1 MERETLKQ
9 VFWDRLF
16 FYPTDAHYIQAL
28 ASNLELKKGE
38 EYRLFSVMGAQELSN
53 TLPLATYRNFQAFR
67 PNDPLFRFNLHL
79 HTEASDGAF
88 KVKELLEQAAAYADI
103 IAPLVKKDG
112 MPPLTIAVTD
122 HDCMDSLIPVLK
134 ELTRHYEKYQNLR
147 IVLGI
152 EMGAVWKE
160 QTMQRVPME
169 YELMFYG
176 VNPFD
181 VSIQDFLQSHQ
192 EKRNAARDEIIHRL
206 SERYPFFG
214 ISKEDAFA
222 QDPLLLKNQGLGYAE
237 RLTKYA
243 ISKVA
248 DTTQNEEIKRICH
261 SLNGNKTAGLVCYA
275 QCLYAFCATAG
286 LAVVC
291 NFASFAVSFLT
302 HNHYGLCLW
311 VIYADHADNLVI
323 ATVKF
328 HSAHTCRN
336 ATHGAHLALVET
348 DGPSVTVCHYYL
360 VVAVCQPNSHHAV
373 VIKNVY
379 GYDSICSWAAVG
391 FKAGLL
397 DYSVLCGK
405 YNIM

>member
-53 TLPLATYRNFQAFR
+53 TLPLATYRNFQAIQ

-79 HTEASDGAF
+79 HTEAPDGAF

-261 SLNGNKTAGLVCYA
+261 SLNHHFNPPTEMDPY
-275 QCLYAFCATAG
+275 QITDDIF
-286 LAVVC
+286 
-291 NFASFAVSFLT
+291 N
-302 HNHYGLCLW
+302 LW
-311 VIYADHADNLVI
+311 LQ
-323 ATVKF
+323 T
-328 HSAHTCRN
+328 
-336 ATHGAHLALVET
+336 
-348 DGPSVTVCHYYL
+348 
-360 VVAVCQPNSHHAV
+360 
-373 VIKNVY
+373 
-379 GYDSICSWAAVG
+379 G
-391 FKAGLL
+391 FGF
-397 DYSVLCGK
+397 
-405 YNIM
+405 

>member
-261 SLNGNKTAGLVCYA
+261 SLNHHFNPPAEMDPYQSTDDIFNLWLQSGFGFLGVAHPAKINAGKFLSQSFIDFCNNRCLDAGQEMLWRFMLMLKNKGNRALETNYQFDNASLQEAQKMITGEIPVNPEYGAYRWLKLFNDFQNIYGLLGAGGYD
-275 QCLYAFCATAG
+275 
-286 LAVVC
+286 
-291 NFASFAVSFLT
+291 T
-302 HNHYGLCLW
+302 HNKL
-311 VIYADHADNLVI
+311 ITA
-323 ATVKF
+323 
-328 HSAHTCRN
+328 R
-336 ATHGAHLALVET
+336 
-348 DGPSVTVCHYYL
+348 
-360 VVAVCQPNSHHAV
+360 
-373 VIKNVY
+373 
-379 GYDSICSWAAVG
+379 
-391 FKAGLL
+391 
-397 DYSVLCGK
+397 
-405 YNIM
+405 